1 MDLTER
7 RAILKILESR
17 TDDTNENK
25 EYRREFASI
34 ARPIVK
40 ELTHLGYEVGS
51 LDELRHVG
59 RPWKSAL
66 PVLLKWLPMI
76 QHPGVKQSIVRGLS
90 VPWVGNRATGL
101 LIQEFRKSPPGPGLA
116 WTIGNALSIVSIECF
131 EDQIVEL
138 SKNSGYGVARQMI
151 VLGLSRLRTPEA
163 EDAAISLLGDEG
175 VKLHAIVALRKMN
188 SQRAVPAIE
197 KLLDDKRSVIRREA
211 RKAITKIVGSGGCR
225 TRKGRVK
232 GRKPTRQLP

>member
-7 RAILKILESR
+7 RTILKILESR
-17 TDDTNENK
+17 ADDSNENK

-40 ELTHLGYEVGS
+40 ELTDLGYQMES

-66 PVLLKWLPMI
+66 PVLLKWLPII
-76 QHPGVKQSIVRGLS
+76 QHSGVKESIVRGLS

-101 LIQEFRKSPPGPGLA
+101 LIQEFRKSPPASGLA
-116 WTIGNALSIVSIECF
+116 WAIGNALSIVSIEGF

-138 SKNSGYGVARQMI
+138 SRNPGYGRARQMI
-151 VLGLSRLRTPEA
+151 VLGLGRLRIGDA
-163 EDAAISLLGDEG
+163 EDAAISLLGDED
-175 VKLHAIVALRKMN
+175 VKLHAIIALRKMN

-197 KLLDDKRSVIRREA
+197 KLLGNKRSVIRRDA
-211 RKAITKIVGSGGCR
+211 RKAITKIVGSGGR
-225 TRKGRVK
+225 RRGRVK